1 MLAQALAALA
11 AGALGALVFSA
22 AHLPV
27 PWLLG
32 SIAGCALAAML
43 GARVRTPRWLRDPV
57 LAVLG
62 LMIGSTLHR
71 ADPGFYARWPLTLA
85 AVALYV
91 IVVTATLYWFLRRFA
106 GFDPVTA
113 YFSAAPGGFMA
124 MTVIGGAYGGQ
135 TRSIVLAHS
144 LRLVLVVFTLV
155 TAYHV
160 ALGAAPPRWVPLG
173 ALGMRDLALYA
184 LLGAGGWWLARL
196 ARLPAAPLL
205 GPMIAMAAASLA
217 GISRAPLPSAPLL
230 AAELVLGAG
239 IGAQFSGIGLRELLR
254 GGLIAL
260 ASTVYM
266 LALSLAFAWAL
277 APLTGIAFPALFLAL
292 SPGGMSGVSLVALAL
307 GVEPAFVTFHNLFRV
322 ILILLAGPLIFR
334 WTRRGVS
341 NRRRRQ
347 RNPD

>member
-11 AGALGALVFSA
+11 AGAAGALAFSA

-32 SIAGCALAAML
+32 SIAGTALAAML
-43 GARVRTPRWLRDPV
+43 GARLRTPRWLRDPV

-62 LMIGSTLHR
+62 LMIGSTLHGE
-71 ADPGFYARWPLTLA
+71 AAASLARWPLTLA

-91 IVVTATLYWFLRRFA
+91 VVVTATLYWFLRRFA

-124 MTVIGGAYGGQ
+124 MTVIGGAFGGR
-135 TRSIVLAHS
+135 TRNIVLAHS
-144 LRLVLVVFTLV
+144 IRLVLVVFTLV

-160 ALGAAPPRWVPLG
+160 ALGGAPPRWVPLAELG
-173 ALGMRDLALYA
+173 ARDYALFA

-196 ARLPAAPLL
+196 ARLPAAPML
-205 GPMIAMAAASLA
+205 GPMLAMGAASLA
-217 GISRAPLPSAPLL
+217 GLARAPMPTAPLL

-239 IGAQFSGIGLRELLR
+239 IGAQFSGIGLRELLH

-260 ASTVYM
+260 LSTVYM
-266 LALSLAFAWAL
+266 LALSLALAWLL
-277 APLTGIAFPALFLAL
+277 APLTGVAFPALFLAL

-307 GVEPAFVTFHNLFRV
+307 GVEPAFVTFHNVFRV
-322 ILILLAGPLIFR
+322 FLILLAGPLVFR
-334 WTRRGVS
+334 WARPKRA
-341 NRRRRQ
+341 
-347 RNPD
+347 

>member
-1 MLAQALAALA
+1 MPAQALAALA
-11 AGALGALVFSA
+11 AGAAGALVFSY

-32 SIAGCALAAML
+32 SIAGTALAAML
-43 GARVRTPRWLRDPV
+43 GARIRTPRWLRDPV

-62 LMIGSTLHR
+62 LMIGSTLH
-71 ADPGFYARWPLTLA
+71 ATDPAAYARWPLTLA

-124 MTVIGGAYGGQ
+124 MTVIGGAFGGQ
-135 TRSIVLAHS
+135 TRNIVLAHS
-144 LRLVLVVFTLV
+144 IRLVLVVFTLV

-160 ALGAAPPRWVPLG
+160 ALGGAPPRWVPLG
-173 ALGMRDLALYA
+173 ALGARDFTLLALM
-184 LLGAGGWWLARL
+184 GGGGWWLARL
-196 ARLPAAPLL
+196 ARLPAASML
-205 GPMIAMAAASLA
+205 GPMVAMGAASLA
-217 GISRAPLPSAPLL
+217 GIAPAPLPTAPLL
-230 AAELVLGAG
+230 FAELVLGSG

-260 ASTVYM
+260 LSTVYM
-266 LALSLAFAWAL
+266 LGLSLAFAWAL

-322 ILILLAGPLIFR
+322 FLILLAGPMVFR
-334 WTRRGVS
+334 WTRR
-341 NRRRRQ
+341 RRAAGARRAD
-347 RNPD
+347 R

>member
-1 MLAQALAALA
+1 MLAQAIAALA
-11 AGALGALVFSA
+11 AGTIGALIFSF

-32 SIAGCALAAML
+32 SIAGTALAAML
-43 GARVRTPRWLRDPV
+43 GARVRTPRSLRDPV
-57 LAVLG
+57 LALLG
-62 LMIGSTLHR
+62 LMIGSTLHA
-71 ADPGFYARWPLTLA
+71 ADPSFYARWPLTLA

-91 IVVTATLYWFLRRFA
+91 VIVTATLYWFLRRFA

-124 MTVIGGAYGGQ
+124 MTVIGGAFGGR
-135 TRSIVLAHS
+135 TRNIVLAHS
-144 LRLVLVVFTLV
+144 VRLVLVVFTLV

-173 ALGMRDLALYA
+173 ALGARGLALFA

-196 ARLPAAPLL
+196 ARLPAAAML

-217 GISRAPLPSAPLL
+217 GVARAPLPTALLL
-230 AAELVLGAG
+230 AAELVLGSG

-260 ASTVYM
+260 LSTLYM
-266 LALSLAFAWAL
+266 LALSLVFAWAL
-277 APLTGIAFPALFLAL
+277 VPFSGVPFPALFLAL
-292 SPGGMSGVSLVALAL
+292 APGGMSGVSLVALAL
-307 GVEPAFVTFHNLFRV
+307 GVEPAFVTFHNVFRV
-322 ILILLAGPLIFR
+322 FLILLAGPLVFR
-334 WTRRGVS
+334 WARRSAERPG
-341 NRRRRQ
+341 
-347 RNPD
+347 

>member
-11 AGALGALVFSA
+11 AGAAGALVFSA

-32 SIAGCALAAML
+32 SIAGTALAAML
-43 GARVRTPRWLRDPV
+43 GARIRTPRWLRDPV

-62 LMIGSTLHR
+62 LMIGSTLH
-71 ADPGFYARWPLTLA
+71 AEAAASFARWPITLA

-91 IVVTATLYWFLRRFA
+91 VVVTGSLYVFLRRFV

-124 MTVIGGAYGGQ
+124 MTVIGGAFGGQ
-135 TRSIVLAHS
+135 TRNIVLAHS
-144 LRLVLVVFTLV
+144 IRLVLVVFTLV

-160 ALGAAPPRWVPLG
+160 ALGGAPPRWVPFAATG
-173 ALGMRDLALYA
+173 ARDLALFA
-184 LLGAGGWWLARL
+184 LLGGGGWWLARL
-196 ARLPAAPLL
+196 ARLPAAPML
-205 GPMIAMAAASLA
+205 GPMIAMGAASLA
-217 GISRAPLPSAPLL
+217 GLARAPLPTAPLL
-230 AAELVLGAG
+230 FAELVLGAG

-266 LALSLAFAWAL
+266 LALSLLFAWAL
-277 APLTGIAFPALFLAL
+277 APLAGVAFPALFLAL

-307 GVEPAFVTFHNLFRV
+307 GVEPAFVTFHNVFRV
-322 ILILLAGPLIFR
+322 FLILLAGPLVFR
-334 WTRRGVS
+334 WTRRRPAAGA
-341 NRRRRQ
+341 RPADR
-347 RNPD
+347 